1 MRIHP
6 LPLLLLLACN
16 NSKPVEPA
24 KATEPAKT
32 VEPAATE
39 PASAQAAKPADAGA
53 AEPEMKLAV
62 GTPAPDF
69 SLRGSDGKTHTLAEI
84 RGKQAVVL
92 AWFPKA
98 FTGGCTAECKS
109 LKEGG
114 DEIRK
119 YDAAYFAVSTDTPE
133 DNKKFAEQLSADFPI
148 LADPTGETAK
158 AFGVLGADG
167 KHARRWTFY
176 IDKDGT
182 VRDVDREVKPATAAP
197 DVAQHLEKLGVAKRS
212 PT

>member
-6 LPLLLLLACN
+6 LPLLLLLGCN
-16 NSKPVEPA
+16 NSKPAEPA

-32 VEPAATE
+32 AEPAAAE
-39 PASAQAAKPADAGA
+39 PARPEAAKPAEPAA
-53 AEPEMKLAV
+53 AEPAVTLAV
-62 GTPAPDF
+62 GAPAPDF
-69 SLRGSDGKTHTLAEI
+69 SLTGSDGKTHTLAEL
-84 RGKQAVVL
+84 RGQRAIVL

-114 DEIRK
+114 DAIRK

-176 IDKDGT
+176 IDKDGN

-197 DVAQHLEKLGVAKRS
+197 DVAQHLEKLGVAKRP